1 MPKIY
6 ATVSEK
12 TVANLKNISEKNRKS
27 FSRIVHE
34 IIELGLL
41 SYKNQLTATPSK
53 PIQKMTELDSKHTE
67 YLLRILNIDSEILRK
82 LYNEPSKCTKKTV
95 DSMLTEIKTHVKN
108 RIENK
113 PNKNQ

>member
-6 ATVSEK
+6 ATIPEK
-12 TVANLKNISEKNRKS
+12 TVANLKNISEKNRKP
-27 FSRIVHE
+27 FSKIVCE

-41 SYKNQLTATPSK
+41 SYKNQLTTPK
-53 PIQKMTELDSKHTE
+53 LTELDSKHTE
-67 YLLRILNIDSEILRK
+67 YLLRILNTNVEILRK

-108 RIENK
+108 RIKNK
-113 PNKNQ
+113 SNKNQ